1 MKRSY
6 QTKVMTY
13 KRLIRNLRLKSLKEG
28 ESNGQRSNDK
38 KDNHNK

>member
-6 QTKVMTY
+6 QAKVVTY

-28 ESNGQRSNDK
+28 EFNEQRTNDK
-38 KDNHNK
+38 KDNNNK